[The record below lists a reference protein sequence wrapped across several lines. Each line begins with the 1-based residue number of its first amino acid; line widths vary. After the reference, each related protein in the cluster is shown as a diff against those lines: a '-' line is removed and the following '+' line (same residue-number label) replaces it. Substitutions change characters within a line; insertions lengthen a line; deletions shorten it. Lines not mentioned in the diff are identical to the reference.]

1 MTNPLLF
8 LIIYMTKGNN
18 LMAKNMV
25 QLTNSKPYHG
35 ALAKTS
41 HLNQKSNQKSK
52 FSLGMPTIVY
62 LSTIWLK
69 FADLVQ

>member
-8 LIIYMTKGNN
+8 LIIYMAKGNN

-25 QLTNSKPYHG
+25 QLTNSTPCHG

-41 HLNQKSNQKSK
+41 HLNQNSNQKSK
-52 FSLGMPTIVY
+52 FSQKYANHSISQYNMAEIC
-62 LSTIWLK
+62 
-69 FADLVQ
+69 